1 MNEYLVL
8 DGLSVSIGKKEILKN
23 ISLSVKKGEFLSVL
37 GPSGCGKTTL
47 LRTITGFLL
56 PQSGRILLDGQDL
69 TFTAPEKRGTV
80 IVFQD
85 LRLFPHLTVEKNISF
100 ACDLKHADSNETRE
114 KVQGLLKAVQLE
126 GYEKRKIGEL
136 SGGQKQRVALA
147 RALAADP
154 RILLLDEAFSGLDE
168 KLRREMEQL
177 VKALQQKFSITT
189 ILVTHDKREALQM
202 SDRIALI
209 EDGRLL
215 QFDTPRQIFTHPNSI
230 AVADYF
236 GRANY
241 IRAEAGT
248 YMIRP
253 YALRLSSGT
262 EYTVE
267 RIEFMGEF
275 VVCVL
280 RAGADAAVFFTDET
294 DRRFHAGGID
304 ADPSEKISDALLGSG
319 REDKL
324 SVPEESLLYVQV
336 SASGVGGIGFRE
348 LKPGMQTG
356 LSALRKDVIFFR
368 ESRRCCDAGEEA

>member
-1 MNEYLVL
+1 MNEYLVI

-23 ISLSVKKGEFLSVL
+23 ISLSVKQGEFLSVL

-47 LRTITGFLL
+47 LRTITGFL
-56 PQSGRILLDGQDL
+56 PPKSGRILLDGQDL

-100 ACDLKHADSNETRE
+100 ARDLKHADPDETKK

-126 GYEKRKIGEL
+126 GYGKRKIGEL

-154 RILLLDEAFSGLDE
+154 RVLLLDEAFSGLDE
-168 KLRREMEQL
+168 KLRREMGQL
-177 VKALQQKFSITT
+177 VKDLQQKFSITT

-241 IRAEAGT
+241 ISSNEGI
-248 YMIRP
+248 YMLRP

-262 EYTVE
+262 GYTIE

-280 RAGADAAVFFTDET
+280 RAGKDASVDFEDGEDVIFGMERKYAAKQLVTADA
-294 DRRFHAGGID
+294 R
-304 ADPSEKISDALLGSG
+304 LGMSG
-319 REDKL
+319 ATAL
-324 SVPEESLLYVQV
+324 SVPEGSLLYVQV
-336 SASGVGGIGFRE
+336 SASGNAGASLNGLE
-348 LKPGMQTG
+348 PGMKTG
-356 LSALRKDVIFFR
+356 LSARRGDAVFFQKD
-368 ESRRCCDAGEEA
+368 RRCCDAGEEA